1 MLLAWGLWRS
11 FPNSSA
17 TSSSLE
23 APEGPGLYEIRR
35 VADGT
40 LVMFGHADSVSGA
53 LRGLLPS
60 AASRLRR
67 LFSPNRKVWTSG
79 ALEYRTVAVT
89 TPQEARSIA
98 ERLED
103 RRMAFYRRRLAG

>member
-11 FPNSSA
+11 FPTASPTSA
-17 TSSSLE
+17 PLD

-40 LVMFGHADSVSGA
+40 LVAFGHAESVAAA
-53 LRGLLPS
+53 LRNFLPG
-60 AASRLRR
+60 AANRLRR
-67 LFSPNRKVWTSG
+67 LFSPDRKLWSSG
-79 ALEYRTVAVT
+79 GLEYRTVAAASSE
-89 TPQEARSIA
+89 QARSIA

-103 RRMAFYRRRLAG
+103 RRVAFYRRRLVG

>member
-11 FPNSSA
+11 FPNSSPL
-17 TSSSLE
+17 SPSLD

-35 VADGT
+35 VSDGT
-40 LVMFGHADSVSGA
+40 LVAFGHAGSVIEA
-53 LRGLLPS
+53 LRGLMPG
-60 AASRLRR
+60 AAGGLRR

-79 ALEYRTVAVT
+79 ALEYRTVAVA
-89 TPQEARSIA
+89 TPEEARSIA